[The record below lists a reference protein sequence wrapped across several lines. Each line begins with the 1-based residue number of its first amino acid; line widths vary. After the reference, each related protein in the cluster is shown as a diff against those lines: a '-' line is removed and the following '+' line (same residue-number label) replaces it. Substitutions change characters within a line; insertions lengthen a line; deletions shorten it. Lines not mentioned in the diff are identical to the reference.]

1 MRSCAELVV
10 ALIVLLAVA
19 LPVQAIRI
27 GGTTVVVPVIMHG
40 PGKGTSQWRTDVWV
54 TNPSNVAKTITLT
67 YYPQSGA
74 AVTRTLDLDIYTTV
88 ELRDIVLARFGS
100 DNSKGILVMTTTTSS
115 QFEARARIYNVGNPA
130 GEFGQFVAGLGANE
144 LGTQNLLPGVTGVD
158 GNRANVGIA
167 NFQDTPTQVYV
178 DVKTGTNDTL
188 KSLVLDPQPHQ
199 LLQVNDIF
207 ATWGIPPQGNVVVH
221 VSSTTWETRVY
232 AYASI
237 VRNDTGDAI
246 TILPTSPN
254 S

>member
-1 MRSCAELVV
+1 MRSCTRLVV

-19 LPVQAIRI
+19 LPVQAIKI

-54 TNPSNVAKTITLT
+54 TNPSNVAKTLTLT

-74 AVTRTLDLDIYTTV
+74 PVTRTLPIGIYTTI
-88 ELRDIVLARFGS
+88 ELRDIVLARFGL

-115 QFEARARIYNVGNPA
+115 HFEARARIYNVGNPV
-130 GEFGQFVAGLGANE
+130 GEFGQFLPGLGDGE

-158 GNRANVGIA
+158 GNRANIGIA
-167 NFQDTPTQVYV
+167 NYHAVSAQVYV
-178 DVKTGTNDTL
+178 DVKSATNDTL
-188 KSLVLDPQPHQ
+188 KSLVLDLQPHQ
-199 LLQVNDIF
+199 LMQVNDIF
-207 ATWGIPPQGNVVVH
+207 TAWGVPPQGNVVVQ
-221 VSSTTWETRVY
+221 VTSTSYETRVY

-246 TILPTSPN
+246 TILPSSPN